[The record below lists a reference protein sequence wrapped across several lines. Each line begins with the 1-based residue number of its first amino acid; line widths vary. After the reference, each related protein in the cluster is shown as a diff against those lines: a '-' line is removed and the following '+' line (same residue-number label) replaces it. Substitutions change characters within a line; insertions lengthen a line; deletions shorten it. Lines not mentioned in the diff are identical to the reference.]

1 MANATLTPLPLA
13 ALGPWCPPPYSARL
27 NATAGGS
34 YDPDG
39 GRLVRY
45 EWGAEFTAPGADG
58 VPASLPAAFNR
69 HLTAPFDA
77 APAFFPVDAAGLG
90 AEVEVCGPLS
100 RGRYNFT
107 LSVVDEQG
115 GVSATA
121 LVGSLLIGADGYPTG
136 LLPALPPNASAPDA
150 EPECGASTMAL
161 SAGEAHVTGAQPAAA
176 VRDDSDICSAS
187 SSAKLG
193 APMKVKPLPLPSKPS
208 MRKARV
214 VEEPH
219 SGAASGALALVGSA
233 GSSPVG

>member
-1 MANATLTPLPLA
+1 MVEGKAPARCRARCTGAATGAAARRRPPLNAPPPPPPPLA
-13 ALGPWCPPPYSARL
+13 T
-27 NATAGGS
+27 ATHS
-34 YDPDG
+34 
-39 GRLVRY
+39 
-45 EWGAEFTAPGADG
+45 
-58 VPASLPAAFNR
+58 
-69 HLTAPFDA
+69 A
-77 APAFFPVDAAGLG
+77 AP
-90 AEVEVCGPLS
+90 
-100 RGRYNFT
+100 
-107 LSVVDEQG
+107 
-115 GVSATA
+115 
-121 LVGSLLIGADGYPTG
+121 LL
-136 LLPALPPNASAPDA
+136 
-150 EPECGASTMAL
+150 ASTMAL